1 MKILL
6 PHKFKKYGLVM
17 APLGLITWIAM
28 QWGYLEVFLQLF
40 IGENIQAIA
49 SINML
54 IAILSFF
61 TFLTG
66 MYMLVFSKEKLED
79 EMIQQTRLDSFQ
91 FAALV
96 QIGFIII
103 GFIAM
108 LIIKEPGEGGLMLF
122 FIALLFVF
130 WMSFILRFNYMLHIR
145 IKQLNEKQLEG

>member
-17 APLGLITWIAM
+17 APLGFITWIAM
-28 QWGYLEVFLQLF
+28 QWGYSEAFLQLF

-61 TFLTG
+61 TFLTA

-108 LIIKEPGEGGLMLF
+108 LIIKGPGEGGLMLF
-122 FIALLFVF
+122 FIVLLFVF

-145 IKQLNEKQLEG
+145 IKQLNEK